1 MNPLPPLCH
10 RRLSALLACL
20 LLTAI
25 ASKAAPVLNWSATV
39 DSGAAAS
46 DRTKA
51 LGVMTTGD
59 VIAVSQIGS
68 GTGAQIRVQRLA
80 ASTGSVVWT
89 RDVGSA
95 GFADDATAITI
106 VPASGDA
113 YVAARA
119 ATSANGLDWLVFKVS
134 GTDGTLSWANNFTYT
149 TAGNDEPR
157 AITLMPDGNLAVAG
171 METNP
176 TSGQGRLRVTKI
188 HATTGLQ
195 IWNYTSPT
203 DDTDALCVAADGA
216 GNVIAAGRSGLDAY
230 TVSLSNAGVLNWA
243 QTYNG
248 AGNGNDAWNAITV
261 FSNGDMAVAG
271 YLTGASGGQ
280 NFAVARYATAGG
292 TPVWLREING
302 TASASDAAFDV
313 TNDGTD
319 VIAAGLLRDATQGQT
334 ACIAKLAGA
343 SGTVT
348 WSNAV
353 SGTGS
358 AREATH
364 SFFAVRMLGTDIIAA
379 GTQADAT
386 HQANILISRY
396 SNAGVLQE
404 STVFDG
410 TGHND
415 LLLSK
420 SLLAVTGT
428 STFVVGGDSENA
440 TAISNGAVF
449 SYAHSAVDHW
459 RLIALGSTTNTGNAA
474 DAADPN
480 HNGISN
486 LLEYALNGDPLGTS
500 TRTSILPKASR
511 SPTNHLQL
519 TFARYLDRTDLT
531 LTIQASDTLSGGW
544 TNLAQSVN
552 AAPFTLLNGSASL
565 AESGT
570 GNSRSVSV
578 GDIYLLS
585 DPSHPRRFMRMN
597 TTLP

>member
-216 GNVIAAGRSGLDAY
+216 GNVIAALCSFIFPGLGQLIQGRIFAALLFF
-230 TVSLSNAGVLNWA
+230 V
-243 QTYNG
+243 G
-248 AGNGNDAWNAITV
+248 AGA
-261 FSNGDMAVAG
+261 
-271 YLTGASGGQ
+271 
-280 NFAVARYATAGG
+280 
-292 TPVWLREING
+292 VWLISLG
-302 TASASDAAFDV
+302 TMGWVIHVWACVDAA
-313 TNDGTD
+313 
-319 VIAAGLLRDATQGQT
+319 IW
-334 ACIAKLAGA
+334 K
-343 SGTVT
+343 
-348 WSNAV
+348 
-353 SGTGS
+353 
-358 AREATH
+358 
-364 SFFAVRMLGTDIIAA
+364 
-379 GTQADAT
+379 
-386 HQANILISRY
+386 
-396 SNAGVLQE
+396 
-404 STVFDG
+404 
-410 TGHND
+410 
-415 LLLSK
+415 
-420 SLLAVTGT
+420 
-428 STFVVGGDSENA
+428 
-440 TAISNGAVF
+440 
-449 SYAHSAVDHW
+449 
-459 RLIALGSTTNTGNAA
+459 
-474 DAADPN
+474 
-480 HNGISN
+480 
-486 LLEYALNGDPLGTS
+486 
-500 TRTSILPKASR
+500 
-511 SPTNHLQL
+511 
-519 TFARYLDRTDLT
+519 
-531 LTIQASDTLSGGW
+531 
-544 TNLAQSVN
+544 
-552 AAPFTLLNGSASL
+552 
-565 AESGT
+565 
-570 GNSRSVSV
+570 
-578 GDIYLLS
+578 
-585 DPSHPRRFMRMN
+585 PR
-597 TTLP
+597 